1 LGAKTFNGAILNT
14 SRKIKLLKDLKSGAD
29 EIKNRSSSDPVFK
42 TWKNTVERTLSKIFG
57 PESQEIKQFEQLDFF
72 FHAMIMSL
80 DADYSSDHRRCFDRD
95 MEIAL
100 RSIEQYISEFEEE
113 LGEELGNDKVEKQ
126 SSVFLER
133 VFVSHSSKDLKIVEE
148 LVELLE
154 LIGLESNQIFC
165 TSLPGYDIDLGD
177 NFIDALKDELGNNV
191 LVIFFLSRNF
201 YQSPVCLCE
210 MGATWAL
217 SKDHVPIVVPPLT
230 FNEVNGVFPLTQG
243 LVITDA
249 LRINALKDKIIKE
262 FNISDQG
269 KVSTWERRRDRI
281 LDRIQNIIDTQQGH

>member
-1 LGAKTFNGAILNT
+1 MKT
-14 SRKIKLLKDLKSGAD
+14 SRKIKLLNDLKSGAD
-29 EIKNRSSSDPVFK
+29 EIKNRSSRDPVFK
-42 TWKNTVERTLSKIFG
+42 TWKNTVARTLSKIFG
-57 PESQEIKQFEQLDFF
+57 PESQEIKQFDQLDFF
-72 FHAMIMSL
+72 FHVAIMSL
-80 DADYSSDHRRCFDRD
+80 GANYSADHRRCFDRD

-100 RSIEQYISEFEEE
+100 RSIDQYISEFEDE
-113 LGEELGNDKVEKQ
+113 LCAESAEDKGEQQ

-133 VFVSHSSKDLKIVEE
+133 IFVSHSSEDLRIVEE

-177 NFIDALKDELGNNV
+177 NFIEALKDELGNNV
-191 LVIFFLSRNF
+191 LVIFVLSRNF

-230 FNEVNGVFPLTQG
+230 FNEVKGVFPLTQG

-249 LRINALKDKIIKE
+249 LRINALKDKIIND
-262 FNISDQG
+262 FNIQDQG

-281 LDRIQNIIDTQQGH
+281 LDRIQNIIDTQPG